1 MSRQP
6 DPSPWPLAGLAWHQL
21 GDDGMANLSHLLIDR
36 SGTLR
41 PPVLVAVSLLVI
53 GGVLAL
59 ASVGG
64 RVALAGIAIV
74 MLTGITVV
82 SVSRRRWRML
92 NDAIAAGRSLTMPA
106 TRLPLL
112 VSSVVASAGLLLAV
126 LVWMMGSRL

>member
-1 MSRQP
+1 MPPARHGHAPPPGQQITSTGGPTDMSRQP

-41 PPVLVAVSLLVI
+41 PPVLVA
-53 GGVLAL
+53 
-59 ASVGG
+59 
-64 RVALAGIAIV
+64 
-74 MLTGITVV
+74 
-82 SVSRRRWRML
+82 VSRRRWRML

-126 LVWMMGSRL
+126 LVWMMGGRL